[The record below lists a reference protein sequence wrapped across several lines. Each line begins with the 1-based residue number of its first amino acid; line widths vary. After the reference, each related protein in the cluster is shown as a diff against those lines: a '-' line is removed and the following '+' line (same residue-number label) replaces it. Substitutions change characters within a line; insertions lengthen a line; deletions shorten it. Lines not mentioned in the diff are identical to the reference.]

1 MCGLSLQPFLPQGG
15 VRVDAT
21 RPQIYSIAICCSDVL
36 QPVWMSTAALCRSF
50 VHALLPQGLLV
61 SRAYDMSVSC
71 AEFYFSW
78 FPQTSGGWL
87 GDGLNDQPRRWKRCV
102 HQQTLLFAFNC
113 IAHVPRLRGCA
124 SSSALMDVTL
134 CFGPMC
140 NTFAGDACVCLSASV
155 CVCLCLSGSV
165 CVCLCLSVSVCVC
178 LFSDVALFVSVHS
191 KLTIDRSNAHVWR
204 RSERSVQENKQSTR
218 FFWCS

>member
-1 MCGLSLQPFLPQGG
+1 MPRRLVQTCQCGMNTPADVASMWSLHLFPMCGLSLQPFLPQGG

-21 RPQIYSIAICCSDVL
+21 RPQIHRCIPLRYAAQMFCNRCGCPPQLCAGLLFMRFYLRDV
-36 QPVWMSTAALCRSF
+36 
-50 VHALLPQGLLV
+50 LV
-61 SRAYDMSVSC
+61 SRAYDMSVTC

-113 IAHVPRLRGCA
+113 IAHAPRLRGCA

-134 CFGPMC
+134 CFGPMS
-140 NTFAGDACVCLSASV
+140 FMWMEGGAFGL
-155 CVCLCLSGSV
+155 G
-165 CVCLCLSVSVCVC
+165 
-178 LFSDVALFVSVHS
+178 FSMGGCHS
-191 KLTIDRSNAHVWR
+191 WMAPVM
-204 RSERSVQENKQSTR
+204 
-218 FFWCS
+218 